1 MKKTI
6 FLFLLLFC
14 GIVFAQQR
22 VYVISVHYSKGNF
35 TLKSIVETTAYPQK
49 SEEWSPTTYKAVILD
64 VAGKVLYSHNFYVH
78 TSEIVPP
85 FPPEHTGGGVSGF
98 VEVEETDFALILPY
112 FENASRIDIYNPD
125 GKLVLSVQV
134 PSKKEK
140 PIETAI
146 EEKKADGYFFYL
158 LFGAVIIFI
167 VAILL
172 LLVFLNKRKEG
183 RNTEGLPQQ
192 F

>member
-14 GIVFAQQR
+14 GIAFAQQR
-22 VYVISVHYSKGNF
+22 VYVIIVHYSKGDF
-35 TLKSIVETTAYPQK
+35 TLKSIAETTAYPQK
-49 SEEWSPTTYKAVILD
+49 SEEWSPFTYKAVILD
-64 VAGKVLYSHNFYVH
+64 AKDNILYSHNFYVH

-85 FPPEHTGGGVSGF
+85 FPPEHTGGGKAGF
-98 VEVEETDFALILPY
+98 VELEETDFALILPY

-125 GKLVLSVQV
+125 SKVVLSVQV
-134 PSKKEK
+134 PGKKEK

-172 LLVFLNKRKEG
+172 LLVFLNKRKEV
-183 RNTEGLPQQ
+183 RNTGVLPPQ